1 MCNLCENNRSQNS
14 TCAHYFPDK
23 GKKEKCNKQYV
34 GLYGINWDF
43 NIFESDRDEMYLIE
57 VFSCIT

>member
-1 MCNLCENNRSQNS
+1 MCENNCSHAS
-14 TCAHYFPDK
+14 TFAHHFPEK

-43 NIFESDRDEMYLIE
+43 NIFESDRDEMYLIGI
-57 VFSCIT
+57 FSCIT

>member
-1 MCNLCENNRSQNS
+1 MCENNCSHAS
-14 TCAHYFPDK
+14 TSAHYFPEK
-23 GKKEKCNKQYV
+23 GKKERKCNKQYV